1 MNPSRWRR
9 KREERRSKL
18 KTDFE
23 DVLGAP
29 AEEIIKTDVF
39 RFKDNKGKEYSFPA
53 FISSEVS
60 LLIADLWDDLTPMMA
75 IMAKKGSE
83 RREFINSLGD
93 AKHDIIKKSDETV
106 REILSYW
113 MNETNPEIT
122 AEWLKD
128 NLNEA
133 EYYIL
138 AFEVLQKAMSF
149 FLSKA
154 RNADHVAKNNL
165 SLMSQVKDYAS
176 E

>member
-1 MNPSRWRR
+1 MMLQSRRDRR
-9 KREERRSKL
+9 RERQSKL
-18 KTDFE
+18 KTDFQ
-23 DVLGAP
+23 DILGAP
-29 AEEIIKTDVF
+29 AEEVIDKSHF
-39 RFKDNKGKEYSFPA
+39 FFKDKKGKEYSFPA

-93 AKHDIIKKSDETV
+93 AKLEIIKKSDETV

-154 RNADHVAKNNL
+154 RNAEHVAKNNL